1 MSVAPTNVNAYSI
14 SALAVKAIPSFAKRN
29 SLSVK

>member
-14 SALAVKAIPSFAKRN
+14 SALAVKAIPSFAKEI
-29 SLSVK
+29 LCQ